1 MIQYQFA
8 FPKGLGAPIGS
19 VLVGSSE
26 FISRAHKW
34 RKMFG
39 GGMRQAGHIAAAGLF
54 ALDNHVQRMAEDHD
68 RARKIAEL
76 INSHEHFSVDMETV
90 ESNMVYFSTNIPANE
105 VVEKF
110 AKFGVKMFDLDPRRC
125 RIVTH
130 LHITDEDVENFAEI
144 IKKI

>member
-1 MIQYQFA
+1 MAKKQFKA
-8 FPKGLGAPIGS
+8 KDTS
-19 VLVGSSE
+19 VDELIE
-26 FISRAHKW
+26 
-34 RKMFG
+34 
-39 GGMRQAGHIAAAGLF
+39 AAASI
-54 ALDNHVQRMAEDHD
+54 VET
-68 RARKIAEL
+68 
-76 INSHEHFSVDMETV
+76 VDMETV
-90 ESNMVYFSTNIPANE
+90 ESNMVYFSTNIPADE